1 MSLFKEYRNNGIG
14 TDLMNK
20 MINYL
25 LEKGYKQASLS
36 VSKNNYALK
45 MYKNLGFKII
55 KEKDDDFLM
64 VLELSK
70 L

>member
-1 MSLFKEYRNNGIG
+1 
-14 TDLMNK
+14 MNK

>member
-1 MSLFKEYRNNGIG
+1 
-14 TDLMNK
+14 MNK

-36 VSKNNYALK
+36 VAKNNYALK
-45 MYKNLGFKII
+45 MYKKLGSKII
-55 KEKDDDFLM
+55 KEKDDDCLM

-70 L
+70 S